1 MNKMIE
7 ILPNIKISDNID
19 LILENSGINNIII
32 INIDI
37 NVDSRN
43 NFIKL
48 IINEYNPI
56 NFDYINNIILD
67 ILKTNE
73 NILILSE
80 INLGFI
86 IVCGFIIKYLNM
98 SLIETLS
105 LSKYYDIDLFSDDNL
120 KQLFNYYNC
129 IEQIN

>member
-19 LILENSGINNIII
+19 LISQNSGINNIII

-37 NVDSRN
+37 NVDSRY

-56 NFDYINNIILD
+56 NFDYINNIILE
-67 ILKTNE
+67 ILKINE

-80 INLGFI
+80 LNLGFI
-86 IVCGFIIKYLNM
+86 IACGFIIKYLNM

-105 LSKYYDIDLFSDDNL
+105 LSKYYNIDLFPNNNL

-129 IEQIN
+129 IDENN